1 MTVRFGHLIR
11 PFLGRKP
18 ENKMTRHWSED
29 FALTFLQRRG
39 LKLICR
45 NYQIRQGEIDL
56 ILRDNEQIIFLEVR
70 YRASDRFGRPEET
83 INVAKRNRLKR
94 TAEHFLACHQDLGA
108 QPCRFDVL
116 AILGPRENP
125 VSNWIRDVL

>member
-1 MTVRFGHLIR
+1 MA
-11 PFLGRKP
+11 
-18 ENKMTRHWSED
+18 RHWSED

-56 ILRDNEQIIFLEVR
+56 ILRDNELIIFLEVR

-83 INVAKRNRLKR
+83 INVAKRNRLRR
-94 TAEHFLACHQDLGA
+94 TAEHFLACHKNLSA